1 MVEKYWDTRV
11 AEGRR
16 VVLDKKVVEDT
27 SFVEDRRVVEDTNF
41 VWSVALLCF
50 YVG

>member
-1 MVEKYWDTRV
+1 VVEKYWDTRV

-16 VVLDKKVVEDT
+16 VVLDKKVVEDMNG
-27 SFVEDRRVVEDTNF
+27 VLDMNV
-41 VWSVALLCF
+41 VWSVALLRF